1 MTWFGYNAQ
10 SQRVQMQ
17 RADLGL
23 TDYTYDTLGRL
34 KTVASGGQTRTLTY
48 DFCTGG
54 KGLLCTASQNS
65 ATPTLASFT
74 YTPWGQVATRQ
85 DTLGTTTDTTAYSYD
100 GMLRLAGISYPSGVS
115 VGYAYGDSGVA
126 LVNATVD
133 GTTTNVLSLDGYQF
147 LGPPLYMSYGNGLW
161 RTTNYDTDG
170 RITGISSSH
179 GVPIQSLTYGF
190 DAADR
195 ITAIT
200 DGVDAGLTQQ
210 FQYDGLSRLK
220 RAEVPGGNIATF
232 AYDAAGNRTSVANT
246 SPAETTTYTIAGTGN
261 RMTQATTGSL
271 ARPFVYNANGD
282 VTSLVGLG
290 GVTNTLAYDPFG
302 RLASHTKAGVTTTYT
317 VNALDQRMAKSNAGG
332 SSRYVYAGYNQ
343 LLAEY
348 TNGQWTSY
356 LWNGD
361 TPVAMVRNH
370 QIYYI
375 QTDHLGRPQ
384 LATDASR
391 NVVWKASNYAFNRS
405 VAIDTIGGLN
415 LGFPGQY
422 YDGEFGTWH
431 NGYRDYLADTGRYLQ
446 SDPIG
451 LDGGLNTYVYVGGN
465 PISQMDPLGLIC
477 ITDDVAGIAGKTV
490 GGAILGLVAA
500 KGRLGGLAGGALIG
514 AAAGVAEVKFRDALG
529 GSGGASVVASTA
541 VSAAESVIE
550 HEGNLPLTVL
560 GTLTGTAEAAGA
572 QHGRGAQW
580 GTKVAGYAGMGSIA
594 GRAFGPGGRIF
605 GGIIGIASGV
615 IDQSPEDVL
624 KGLSD
629 CGCKK

>member
-1 MTWFGYNAQ
+1 M
-10 SQRVQMQ
+10 
-17 RADLGL
+17 
-23 TDYTYDTLGRL
+23 
-34 KTVASGGQTRTLTY
+34 
-48 DFCTGG
+48 
-54 KGLLCTASQNS
+54 
-65 ATPTLASFT
+65 
-74 YTPWGQVATRQ
+74 
-85 DTLGTTTDTTAYSYD
+85 GTTTDTTAYSYD

-126 LVNATVD
+126 LVNATLD

-170 RITGISSSH
+170 RITGISTSH

-200 DGVDAGLTQQ
+200 DGIDAGLTQQ

-232 AYDAAGNRTSVANT
+232 AYDAAGNRSSVANT
-246 SPAETTTYTIAGTGN
+246 APAETTTYTIAGTGN

-271 ARPFVYNANGD
+271 VRPFVYNANGD

-302 RLASHTKAGVTTTYT
+302 RLASHTKAG
-317 VNALDQRMAKSNAGG
+317 
-332 SSRYVYAGYNQ
+332 
-343 LLAEY
+343 
-348 TNGQWTSY
+348 
-356 LWNGD
+356 
-361 TPVAMVRNH
+361 
-370 QIYYI
+370 
-375 QTDHLGRPQ
+375 
-384 LATDASR
+384 
-391 NVVWKASNYAFNRS
+391 
-405 VAIDTIGGLN
+405 
-415 LGFPGQY
+415 
-422 YDGEFGTWH
+422 
-431 NGYRDYLADTGRYLQ
+431 
-446 SDPIG
+446 
-451 LDGGLNTYVYVGGN
+451 
-465 PISQMDPLGLIC
+465 
-477 ITDDVAGIAGKTV
+477 
-490 GGAILGLVAA
+490 
-500 KGRLGGLAGGALIG
+500 
-514 AAAGVAEVKFRDALG
+514 
-529 GSGGASVVASTA
+529 
-541 VSAAESVIE
+541 
-550 HEGNLPLTVL
+550 
-560 GTLTGTAEAAGA
+560 
-572 QHGRGAQW
+572 W